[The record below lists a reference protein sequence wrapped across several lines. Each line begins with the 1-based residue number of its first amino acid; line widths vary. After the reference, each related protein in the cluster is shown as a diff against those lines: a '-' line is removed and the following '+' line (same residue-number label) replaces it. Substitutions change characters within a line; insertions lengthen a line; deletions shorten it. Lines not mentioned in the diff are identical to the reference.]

1 MTNFL
6 FDSLVKVQNHPY
18 TNKNTTII
26 WSSAVKNLSEWL
38 TTIVMLLQHLDP
50 KLLSAQQLKQE
61 SPSMTHVKKCI
72 QKNKYPP
79 CHNTSSI
86 VNFSEERSGK
96 KRWQLAYFL
105 SNWFEF
111 WHTKE
116 TSKTIIRTG
125 CYSSL
130 LHQKVNFIQIINFWL
145 LTTIKISYF
154 YST

>member
-61 SPSMTHVKKCI
+61 SPSMT
-72 QKNKYPP
+72 QMLKNV
-79 CHNTSSI
+79 S
-86 VNFSEERSGK
+86 R
-96 KRWQLAYFL
+96 
-105 SNWFEF
+105 
-111 WHTKE
+111 
-116 TSKTIIRTG
+116 
-125 CYSSL
+125 
-130 LHQKVNFIQIINFWL
+130 
-145 LTTIKISYF
+145 KISTHLVTTPVPLSIFLKREVEKNDGSLHTSLVIDLNSDIPKKQVKQLSELAVTALY
-154 YST
+154 YIRKWILYR